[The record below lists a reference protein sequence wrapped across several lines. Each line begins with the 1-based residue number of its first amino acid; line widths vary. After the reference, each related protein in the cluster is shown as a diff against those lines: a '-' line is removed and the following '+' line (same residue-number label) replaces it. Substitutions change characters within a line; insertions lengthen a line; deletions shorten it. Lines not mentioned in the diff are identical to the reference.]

1 MHIFCA
7 PFYNHFVSIAEHVFR
22 FACVGT
28 WGAIVVC
35 RGSLRRELMKEKFQ
49 SFGKAML
56 VPITLIAIS
65 GLFLGIGSVF
75 TTELTLVSLG
85 VNWDWYAASPL
96 FTFFSVFKG
105 LGEVIIGNLGV

>member
-1 MHIFCA
+1 
-7 PFYNHFVSIAEHVFR
+7 
-22 FACVGT
+22 
-28 WGAIVVC
+28 
-35 RGSLRRELMKEKFQ
+35 MKEKFQ

-85 VNWDWYAASPL
+85 VNWDWYAASMARI
-96 FTFFSVFKG
+96 FV
-105 LGEVIIGNLGV
+105 V

>member
-1 MHIFCA
+1 
-7 PFYNHFVSIAEHVFR
+7 
-22 FACVGT
+22 
-28 WGAIVVC
+28 
-35 RGSLRRELMKEKFQ
+35 MKEKFQ

-85 VNWDWYAASPL
+85 EYLLA
-96 FTFFSVFKG
+96 
-105 LGEVIIGNLGV
+105 

>member
-1 MHIFCA
+1 
-7 PFYNHFVSIAEHVFR
+7 
-22 FACVGT
+22 
-28 WGAIVVC
+28 
-35 RGSLRRELMKEKFQ
+35 MKEKFQ

-85 VNWDWYAASPL
+85 VNWGTGMPL
-96 FTFFSVFKG
+96 RRSLRSSRYLRVSAR
-105 LGEVIIGNLGV
+105 

>member
-1 MHIFCA
+1 
-7 PFYNHFVSIAEHVFR
+7 
-22 FACVGT
+22 
-28 WGAIVVC
+28 
-35 RGSLRRELMKEKFQ
+35 MKEKFQ

-85 VNWDWYAASPL
+85 VNWDCMPL
-96 FTFFSVFKG
+96 RRSLRSSRYLRVSAR
-105 LGEVIIGNLGV
+105 

>member
-1 MHIFCA
+1 
-7 PFYNHFVSIAEHVFR
+7 
-22 FACVGT
+22 
-28 WGAIVVC
+28 
-35 RGSLRRELMKEKFQ
+35 MKEKFQ

-75 TTELTLVSLG
+75 YDRTDLVSLG

-105 LGEVIIGNLGV
+105 LGEVIIGNLGVLFCRRLRLLLVSQREGLGCLFCPCLLSHHAQDG

>member
-1 MHIFCA
+1 
-7 PFYNHFVSIAEHVFR
+7 
-22 FACVGT
+22 
-28 WGAIVVC
+28 
-35 RGSLRRELMKEKFQ
+35 MKEKFQ

-85 VNWDWYAASPL
+85 VNWDWYTTSPL
-96 FTFFSVFKG
+96 FTFFSVFT
-105 LGEVIIGNLGV
+105 LA

>member
-1 MHIFCA
+1 
-7 PFYNHFVSIAEHVFR
+7 
-22 FACVGT
+22 
-28 WGAIVVC
+28 
-35 RGSLRRELMKEKFQ
+35 MKEKFQ

-105 LGEVIIGNLGV
+105 LGEVIIGNLGVLFAVGCCLLLVSAKRRAGLLSLPLSAISPCQDG

>member
-1 MHIFCA
+1 
-7 PFYNHFVSIAEHVFR
+7 
-22 FACVGT
+22 
-28 WGAIVVC
+28 
-35 RGSLRRELMKEKFQ
+35 MKEKFQ

-105 LGEVIIGNLGV
+105 LGEVIIGNLGVLFAVG